1 MALFLKRFFSV
12 KCMVYILSVH
22 IIPVYNYN
30 TTSGIKIGM
39 PKYNQYTNKNRGAS
53 TKNWAP

>member
-1 MALFLKRFFSV
+1 
-12 KCMVYILSVH
+12 MVYILSVH